1 MTAQHGQRYG
11 RNGVLGL
18 AGRIPI
24 AALVA
29 LVLFAGTPA
38 HGAFTEPRLALVR
51 ASAYRSTSG
60 STTLTLEGSFSFAD
74 AVQLGLPL
82 NVVVTQGE
90 RSARFDL
97 AGSVFTRTNG
107 APEQPVAGLGVVS
120 ITQREI
126 VLVLPAT
133 FSAGA
138 ATAQVIATYD
148 GKAIASNQL
157 GFSL

>member
-1 MTAQHGQRYG
+1 MGG
-11 RNGVLGL
+11 RTPVAVL
-18 AGRIPI
+18 
-24 AALVA
+24 AALV
-29 LVLFAGTPA
+29 VFAGTPA

-51 ASAYRSTSG
+51 ASAYRSTNG

-82 NVVVTQGE
+82 NVVVTQGD
-90 RSARFDL
+90 RRTRFDL
-97 AGSVFTRTNG
+97 AGSVFTSTNG
-107 APEQPVAGLGVVS
+107 APEQPLAGLGVVS
-120 ITQREI
+120 ITQREL
-126 VLVLPAT
+126 VLVLPAA

-148 GKAIASNQL
+148 GKTIASNQL